1 MMGVITD
8 GYGVMFS
15 QQLINNPL
23 FTLGYAGLSRF
34 MHTLFYFL
42 QAVAILSYADMENQQ
57 GIFFFLSIKA
67 HISRQ
72 LSSFSKETINR
83 KYLLQPRDIP
93 IKCIGTSL
101 FP

>member
-42 QAVAILSYADMENQQ
+42 QAVMALSYAGMESRRV
-57 GIFFFLSIKA
+57 FFA
-67 HISRQ
+67 
-72 LSSFSKETINR
+72 
-83 KYLLQPRDIP
+83 
-93 IKCIGTSL
+93 
-101 FP
+101 